1 MFIIISN
8 FVILVLLY
16 YLGYNLLTIKH
27 ENKLINM
34 FIFFIIFLL
43 CSLTNYSGA
52 SGYKSLILFIFYIC
66 FTLLLFKGDLKNLFN
81 TLIVFIII
89 VTFSEIF
96 VGFIMNVLIDL
107 NQTTSLVSIKYAI
120 SLIFSQIMA
129 FILSYSY
136 IKLNKNLN
144 INILPRYTWL
154 IFVLPITTIILLVN
168 IRDYYDLMKNNI
180 IIFIVILGLFISNFI
195 TIYIFLFVI
204 QSITMKKQ
212 IENFNIQ
219 KQFISS
225 HLSSQ
230 FDYLHTVINKLKNI
244 LDTSNENKNILVKN
258 EIEDLM
264 NFTYE
269 QFNLLYTNSI
279 ALNTVINDKIDDLH
293 RYDLTFDHTIMY
305 MDFDYLDFITQIDL
319 FTYLIDIGI
328 EANKNKSHD
337 KNIILKSRKQ
347 NNQLMI
353 SETFTI
359 STEIKNIEEI
369 KNKIYHILKNTDI
382 NVSIRADSNKFII
395 FILVHKDNRK
405 KSLQT

>member
-144 INILPRYTWL
+144 IHILPRYTWL

-293 RYDLTFDHTIMY
+293 RYDITFDHTIMY